1 MKQEHVL
8 KMEGG
13 KVQNL
18 LSDFFAQEKKKH
30 RSDGETAIASLEV
43 VYTEMRH
50 HEVWGKIPLVPFAYS
65 NKKIPELAYA
75 MAAAFELLAT
85 TLVFQTNKVPVPA
98 SLSVRHFPAKSRA
111 HANKSMQIVLG
122 DLALTLMHNLLL
134 EIRENSSVILRYQQ
148 AFSRISRNIFSHGII
163 SNKNHDLFSKLFL
176 ESVVMGATLAEMK
189 KQQKDV
195 LIRAA
200 KSFYVDMK
208 KESALADSFYS
219 LLGD

>member
-13 KVQNL
+13 KVQDL
-18 LSDFFAQEKKKH
+18 LSTFFAHEKKKH
-30 RSDGETAIASLEV
+30 RNDGETAMASLEA
-43 VYTEMRH
+43 VYTEMQH
-50 HEVWGKIPLVPFAYS
+50 HEVWGKIPLVPFVYS
-65 NKKIPELAYA
+65 NKKIPELAYSV
-75 MAAAFELLAT
+75 AAAFELLAT
-85 TLVFQTNKVPVPA
+85 TLVFQTNKVFVPE

-134 EIRENSSVILRYQQ
+134 EIPENSSVILQCEQ

-163 SNKNHDLFSKLFL
+163 SKKNHDLFTKLFV
-176 ESVVMGATLAEMK
+176 ESVAMGATLAGIE
-189 KQQKDV
+189 KQKQDV

-200 KSFYVDMK
+200 KSFHVDMK
-208 KESALADSFYS
+208 KEPALADSFYYV
-219 LLGD
+219 LKD